1 MNSTTNKRKIIND
14 PVFGFINFPSETI
27 FDLVEHPYLQRL
39 RRIKQLGLSSL
50 VFPGANHTRFEHTIG
65 ALHLMRQAIDVLRAK
80 KVSISADEAEAVSI
94 AILLHDIGH
103 GPFSHA
109 LESTIVSGIGHEDL
123 SLMLMEELNR
133 EFGGKLTMAI
143 EIFKDEYPRHF
154 LHQLISGQL
163 DMDRLDY
170 LRRDS
175 FYSGV
180 VEGMIG
186 CDRIIK
192 MLNVADDRLVVD
204 KKAIYSVENF
214 LIARRLMYWQVYL
227 HKTVLAAEF
236 MLINILKRAKELVS
250 NGEELFAP
258 PQLLWLLKHGFSKEN
273 LKINDNKSIMIKNF
287 VALDD
292 SDILSSIKVWSTH
305 PDSVL
310 SWLSTAIINRK
321 LFKIKISDHQF
332 SEKKAEALK
341 EQLHTKFNISKEEA
355 GYFVF
360 QGEITNSAYEP
371 SSEEIFIIYNNGK
384 RADFEKASDINLS
397 VLSKT
402 VKKHF
407 FCYPKELTLK

>member
-1 MNSTTNKRKIIND
+1 
-14 PVFGFINFPSETI
+14 
-27 FDLVEHPYLQRL
+27 
-39 RRIKQLGLSSL
+39 
-50 VFPGANHTRFEHTIG
+50 
-65 ALHLMRQAIDVLRAK
+65 
-80 KVSISADEAEAVSI
+80 
-94 AILLHDIGH
+94 
-103 GPFSHA
+103 
-109 LESTIVSGIGHEDL
+109 
-123 SLMLMEELNR
+123 MEELNR

-250 NGEELFAP
+250 NGNELYAP

-305 PDSVL
+305 PDPVL

-321 LFKIKISDHQF
+321 LFKNKNIGSSVFQK
-332 SEKKAEALK
+332 KKAEVLK
-341 EQLHTKFNISKEEA
+341 EQCEYKIQYS
-355 GYFVF
+355 
-360 QGEITNSAYEP
+360 
-371 SSEEIFIIYNNGK
+371 
-384 RADFEKASDINLS
+384 
-397 VLSKT
+397 
-402 VKKHF
+402 
-407 FCYPKELTLK
+407 

>member
-1 MNSTTNKRKIIND
+1 
-14 PVFGFINFPSETI
+14 
-27 FDLVEHPYLQRL
+27 
-39 RRIKQLGLSSL
+39 
-50 VFPGANHTRFEHTIG
+50 
-65 ALHLMRQAIDVLRAK
+65 
-80 KVSISADEAEAVSI
+80 
-94 AILLHDIGH
+94 
-103 GPFSHA
+103 
-109 LESTIVSGIGHEDL
+109 
-123 SLMLMEELNR
+123 
-133 EFGGKLTMAI
+133 
-143 EIFKDEYPRHF
+143 
-154 LHQLISGQL
+154 
-163 DMDRLDY
+163 MDRLDY

-175 FYSGV
+175 IYSGV